1 MDDDRSKDLTE
12 ELRELAAYFAT
23 SARGLLDE
31 PPSYG
36 PFRMIDG
43 ISRLVVV
50 LEKYGL
56 SDQTLSDARAQIDRG
71 KTSVM
76 TSPDDFRKL
85 LDSLVNALTDD

>member
-1 MDDDRSKDLTE
+1 MDDDRARELTE

-31 PPSYG
+31 PSSYG

-56 SDQTLSDARAQIDRG
+56 SDEILESARVKIDEG
-71 KTSVM
+71 KTTVM
-76 TSPDDFRKL
+76 TSPDDFKRL
-85 LDSLVNALTDD
+85 LDSLVLDLTDE

>member
-1 MDDDRSKDLTE
+1 MDDERSKDLTE
-12 ELRELAAYFAT
+12 ELRELAAYFAA

-36 PFRMIDG
+36 PFRIIDG

-56 SDQTLSDARAQIDRG
+56 SDQTLGEVRAKIDRG
-71 KTSVM
+71 KTTVM

-85 LDSLVNALTDD
+85 LDSLVIDLTDE